1 MSYTKDQLNVINHPH
16 DNNLVIAL
24 PGSGKTHTSIGLAKV
39 ILESSPDNKLIMV
52 TFTRASTGETEARV
66 ARNISSHL
74 MDNLR
79 VDTFAKLMLDHAKPI
94 LAGRK
99 IIMGGEH
106 ELLKRRAAIAALSV
120 AQGGIDRQL
129 GYLGADYIEDYLDCD
144 GDIECMHPAGQRYLE
159 MLRQYRKVDL
169 STLSVELI
177 FALRTGEIEPIDFTH
192 MIVDEFQDTDII
204 QIEWLKA
211 NYQEGRAI
219 TVVGDDD
226 QSIYAWRGSR
236 GYKNME
242 DFQNY
247 FDSKAWLLGDCFR
260 CAPEILKHA
269 ERMISYNP
277 ESARIP
283 KVMNAVRPKGGKVE
297 FRMVSRY
304 EAESSVTELAKL
316 INSSDLE
323 KYNIS
328 ESDDEEREP
337 ETYAYIAKEIAK
349 NPDGWAVLAR
359 TNFTL
364 DNIQAFLELL
374 NIQVRRIGGKSIW
387 EHAGIV
393 GYMSLLSILFDDRK
407 TAALDGALHF
417 VGVDD
422 EQIKQI
428 HRVLLKRKRLS
439 MVTSQDH
446 SDVSEVTQGKLTT
459 IVEWAR
465 IGGSLKSSTEELKE
479 FINKQ
484 VRPGIS
490 KMNKT
495 LSGTQKALD
504 FIDSMLLSSLGTP
517 RERLARIYRRSKTKT
532 NKEVVE
538 GGVIVTLCTMS
549 GSKGLEFPNVWIAD
563 CEKGRAPIKAKYIEN
578 DEKEEARIE
587 EERRLFYVA
596 MTRAEDRL
604 VMSYREGKASEFL
617 SEASG
622 YDLND

>member
-1 MSYTKDQLNVINHPH
+1 M
-16 DNNLVIAL
+16 
-24 PGSGKTHTSIGLAKV
+24 

-66 ARNISSHL
+66 ARNISSQL
-74 MDNLR
+74 MANLR
-79 VDTFAKLMLDHAKPI
+79 VDTFAKLMLDHARPI

-99 IIMGGEH
+99 IVMGGEH
-106 ELLKRRAAIAALSV
+106 ELLKRRAALAALPLT
-120 AQGGIDRQL
+120 GGGVDRQL
-129 GYLGADYIEDYLDCD
+129 GYLGTDYIDDYLECD
-144 GDIECMHPAGQRYLE
+144 GDIESIRPAGQKYLE

-177 FALRTGEIEPIDFTH
+177 FALRAGEVEPIEFTH

-204 QIEWLKA
+204 QLEWLKA

-236 GYKNME
+236 GHQNME
-242 DFQNY
+242 AFQEY

-260 CAPEILKHA
+260 CSPEILKHA

-297 FRMVSRY
+297 FRMISSFEAKVAVS
-304 EAESSVTELAKL
+304 ELANL
-316 INSSDLE
+316 VDASDHE
-323 KYNIS
+323 KYDIS
-328 ESDDEEREP
+328 ETEDDDDDKEV

-349 NPDGWAVLAR
+349 SPDGWAVLAR
-359 TNFTL
+359 TNLIL

-374 NIQVRRIGGKSIW
+374 NIRVRRIGGKSIW

-407 TAALDGALHF
+407 AAALDGALHF

-439 MVTSQDH
+439 MVTSQDCL
-446 SDVSEVTQGKLTT
+446 DVSDVTQGKLEA

-465 IGGSLKSSTEELKE
+465 MGGSLERNTDELKE
-479 FINKQ
+479 FLNQ
-484 VRPGIS
+484 HVRPGIS
-490 KMNKT
+490 KMNNTIAGAK
-495 LSGTQKALD
+495 KALD
-504 FIDSMLLSSLGTP
+504 FIDNMLLSTLGTP
-517 RERLARIYRRSKTKT
+517 RERLARIYRRSKMKPTK
-532 NKEVVE
+532 EAIE
-538 GGVIVTLCTMS
+538 GGVVVTLCTMS

-563 CEKGRAPIKAKYIEN
+563 CEKGRAPIKAKYIES

-604 VMSYREGKASEFL
+604 VMSYREGKASQFL

-622 YDLND
+622 YDLNE